1 MRYRVELSAQAVK
14 DLRGIYRYIAHEL
27 RTPDSADGQLLQLE
41 DSICGLDE
49 VAEDYPYYD
58 AEPWHTRGLRRM
70 SVDRYAVFYLTDR
83 EEFIVTVVRV
93 MYVGQDVEA
102 QLAADDED

>member
-41 DSICGLDE
+41 DSICGL
-49 VAEDYPYYD
+49 AEM
-58 AEPWHTRGLRRM
+58 RGMLHIMTQSRGVRAGCAGCRWIVM
-70 SVDRYAVFYLTDR
+70 PC
-83 EEFIVTVVRV
+83 FIARI
-93 MYVGQDVEA
+93 A
-102 QLAADDED
+102 RNASSLSCA